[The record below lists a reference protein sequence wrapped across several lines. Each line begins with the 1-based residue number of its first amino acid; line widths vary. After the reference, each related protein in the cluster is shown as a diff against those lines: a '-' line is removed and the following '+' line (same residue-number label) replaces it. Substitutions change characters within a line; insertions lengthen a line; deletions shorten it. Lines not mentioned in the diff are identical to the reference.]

1 MLGTQ
6 WPPRRPARIT
16 GIGRRLL
23 TRPPAS
29 LGAVNA
35 RIAIVAGAG
44 GGLGQATAV
53 ALHKAGYATV
63 AVDRNDSGLSTLPEG
78 IHRKVGDVTDP
89 SVPGPLVDEIVREG
103 KFASVGD
110 RIVIVAGSSLGTPHM
125 LNGVLIHTI
134 GGEPEHLSEGAP
146 PMVQT
151 EEET

>member
-1 MLGTQ
+1 M
-6 WPPRRPARIT
+6 
-16 GIGRRLL
+16 
-23 TRPPAS
+23 
-29 LGAVNA
+29 
-35 RIAIVAGAG
+35 
-44 GGLGQATAV
+44 
-53 ALHKAGYATV
+53 ALHFGVIPQETQPPDDQGALV
-63 AVDRNDSGLSTLPEG
+63 RQ
-78 IHRKVGDVTDP
+78 
-89 SVPGPLVDEIVREG
+89 VDEIVRNG